1 MIAISKLCLFL
12 SCLMLASSGLWEDWN
27 NNLVVTSAP
36 SAPLPS
42 FWIRAKHTSIAAP
55 MNERYNQYAYILN
68 FGPVSGLCN
77 ITCGPR
83 SFLGYTS
90 DGFLIC
96 KRDQS
101 TSYWDSPTLAPFAD

>member
-55 MNERYNQYAYILN
+55 MNERYNQYAIDYCHYKIGANTEVELKR
-68 FGPVSGLCN
+68 V
-77 ITCGPR
+77 
-83 SFLGYTS
+83 
-90 DGFLIC
+90 LIFEYDYKC
-96 KRDQS
+96 E
-101 TSYWDSPTLAPFAD
+101 